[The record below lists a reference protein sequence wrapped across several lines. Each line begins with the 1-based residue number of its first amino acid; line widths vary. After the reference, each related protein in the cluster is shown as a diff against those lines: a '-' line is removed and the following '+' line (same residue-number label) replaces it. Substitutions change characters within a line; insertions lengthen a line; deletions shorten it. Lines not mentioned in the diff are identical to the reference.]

1 MNNTNDKTNAE
12 LLRIQAEELLKSKK
26 RETGTPSSEI
36 DALKLV
42 HELEVHQ
49 IELEMMN
56 AQLSENAEKE
66 KVISADL
73 VIANKKLLF
82 QNSEKEARAA
92 ELVIANKELLFQNF
106 EKEARAAELLI
117 THEELNRAHLREAE
131 FAENKYVKLYDFAP
145 AGYFTLSKEG
155 EILQLN
161 VFGAALLGKE
171 RSLLLKA
178 RFGFFVSEDTKP
190 VFNTFLEKVFYNN
203 VSKFCEVILVRNG
216 KERLTV
222 QLAGAVME
230 NGAKC
235 FVTVSDLTERKYA
248 EEGLRKSEENFRSMF
263 REHSAVMMLV
273 DPRTG
278 NIFDANIAA
287 AKFYGYERSALCSMN
302 ISAINLLPED
312 QVRAERESA
321 VEHRNNYFI
330 FHHKLS
336 DGTVRIVEVHSSP
349 IDHQGKYILFSI
361 IHDITDRIRAEE
373 EILESEGRHKKMIA
387 NISDV
392 IGVIGIDGLMKY
404 KSPNIEKWF
413 GWQPHDLIGTDGWLT
428 VHPDDLERIQKEFYT
443 LLQTDNASAK
453 VEYRYKCKD
462 GNYKQIEL
470 TAANLVNDPLINGV
484 LLNYR
489 DITIRKKSEEILN
502 NERMRLQGI
511 IEGTNVG
518 TWEWNI
524 QTGEVVFNQKWF
536 EIIGYM
542 PEELSPVSIKTWEVH
557 THPDDLKKS
566 AILLEQHFKGE
577 RLYYTCECRMKH
589 KDGTW
594 VWILDRGRVITR
606 SADGKPLMMFG
617 THTDISQRKQG
628 EEERERLIA
637 ELQSVL
643 AEVKTLTGIIPIC
656 AHCKKVRDDKGY
668 WEQVESYV
676 TQHTNAQFSHGIC
689 PNCVDKLYP
698 DQAERIR
705 NRSKK

>member
-1 MNNTNDKTNAE
+1 MTD
-12 LLRIQAEELLKSKK
+12 S
-26 RETGTPSSEI
+26 
-36 DALKLV
+36 
-42 HELEVHQ
+42 
-49 IELEMMN
+49 
-56 AQLSENAEKE
+56 
-66 KVISADL
+66 
-73 VIANKKLLF
+73 
-82 QNSEKEARAA
+82 
-92 ELVIANKELLFQNF
+92 
-106 EKEARAAELLI
+106 
-117 THEELNRAHLREAE
+117 
-131 FAENKYVKLYDFAP
+131 
-145 AGYFTLSKEG
+145 
-155 EILQLN
+155 
-161 VFGAALLGKE
+161 
-171 RSLLLKA
+171 
-178 RFGFFVSEDTKP
+178 
-190 VFNTFLEKVFYNN
+190 
-203 VSKFCEVILVRNG
+203 
-216 KERLTV
+216 V
-222 QLAGAVME
+222 QL
-230 NGAKC
+230 
-235 FVTVSDLTERKYA
+235 F
-248 EEGLRKSEENFRSMF
+248 
-263 REHSAVMMLV
+263 
-273 DPRTG
+273 
-278 NIFDANIAA
+278 
-287 AKFYGYERSALCSMN
+287 
-302 ISAINLLPED
+302 
-312 QVRAERESA
+312 
-321 VEHRNNYFI
+321 
-330 FHHKLS
+330 
-336 DGTVRIVEVHSSP
+336 
-349 IDHQGKYILFSI
+349 
-361 IHDITDRIRAEE
+361 
-373 EILESEGRHKKMIA
+373 
-387 NISDV
+387 
-392 IGVIGIDGLMKY
+392 
-404 KSPNIEKWF
+404 
-413 GWQPHDLIGTDGWLT
+413 
-428 VHPDDLERIQKEFYT
+428 
-443 LLQTDNASAK
+443 
-453 VEYRYKCKD
+453 KD